1 MLEPLLNYIRP
12 MVKDEHGQAFAEY
25 ALLIA
30 LVSVALMLVFQQL
43 GGSLQGLLS
52 AIEDVL

>member
-1 MLEPLLNYIRP
+1 MIGPPLKYIRP
-12 MVKDEHGQAFAEY
+12 TVRDQNGQAFAEY

-30 LVSVALMLVFQQL
+30 VLSVALLLVFQQL
-43 GGSLQGLLS
+43 GPSLQGLLS